1 MEKDQSDGSEDG
13 GGAWGQAERA
23 RGILPGASIGTSP
36 PTPAPQLPQT
46 PKLTLSDCAEPGV
59 KRDALAPSLEPSVE
73 AGPPQGGR
81 GSS

>member
-23 RGILPGASIGTSP
+23 WGILPGASIGTSP

-46 PKLTLSDCAEPGV
+46 PKLVLTVQSQALRGMSSAPG
-59 KRDALAPSLEPSVE
+59 LEPSVE